1 MAKTLVTAVG
11 STVALSAGAIALGDY
26 CWRRQTR
33 VRLVELKSYP
43 SQTREQVVVRFDRFQ
58 SLPAPVERYFR
69 NVLRED
75 QPVIASATVRQCG
88 EFLVKDSPDE
98 WRPFIADQFFSA
110 LRPGFVW
117 DARIRMVW
125 RGTLIWPRADVR
137 DAYVDGRG
145 SMHAILASLIPA
157 VHEEGTPALNEAAL
171 QRYLAEAAWFPTA
184 LLPRPGLVWTPID
197 DTHALATLE
206 DGATRVSLQFEFN
219 AKGEIVSCYTPSRF
233 REVNGK
239 YEPTP
244 WGGFFRNYVNRDGMR
259 VPNNSEAYWRI
270 DGVIHPYFK
279 ARNVEIHYEFSPLVE
294 QFIRHADV
302 QGVHRAA
309 ATDPIARKKFRNYW
323 PRFGAGAVL
332 IVGCCCVLFVE
343 RRSGILGIVLR
354 KAQQRST
361 ARDQELILRFVK

>member
-11 STVALSAGAIALGDY
+11 SAIALSAGAIALGDY

-33 VRLVELKSYP
+33 MRLVELKSYP
-43 SQTREQVVVRFDRFQ
+43 SQTREQEVVRFDRFQ

-75 QPVIASATVRQCG
+75 QPVIASATVRQRG

-117 DARIRMVW
+117 DACIRMVCP
-125 RGTLIWPRADVR
+125 LIWPRADVR

-184 LLPRPGLVWTPID
+184 LLPRPGLVWSPID
-197 DTHALATLE
+197 HVKIVWTLE
-206 DGATRVSLQFEFN
+206 AEALGAALT
-219 AKGEIVSCYTPSRF
+219 RF
-233 REVNGK
+233 R
-239 YEPTP
+239 T
-244 WGGFFRNYVNRDGMR
+244 
-259 VPNNSEAYWRI
+259 
-270 DGVIHPYFK
+270 
-279 ARNVEIHYEFSPLVE
+279 
-294 QFIRHADV
+294 QT
-302 QGVHRAA
+302 RAA
-309 ATDPIARKKFRNYW
+309 ATDPIARKKFRN
-323 PRFGAGAVL
+323 
-332 IVGCCCVLFVE
+332 
-343 RRSGILGIVLR
+343 
-354 KAQQRST
+354 
-361 ARDQELILRFVK
+361 